1 MQRYWTECIDRLVTI
16 IHESYTVYA
25 LLTLFKL
32 EGSTATVS
40 MAMSSYEYVVG
51 LV

>member
-1 MQRYWTECIDRLVTI
+1 MQRYWTQCIDRLIVTI
-16 IHESYTVYA
+16 IHESY
-25 LLTLFKL
+25 KL